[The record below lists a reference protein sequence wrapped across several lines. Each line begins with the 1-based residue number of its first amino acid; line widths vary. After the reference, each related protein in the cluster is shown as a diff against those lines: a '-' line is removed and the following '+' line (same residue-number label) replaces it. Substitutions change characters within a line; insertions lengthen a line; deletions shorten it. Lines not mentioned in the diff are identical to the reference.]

1 MFGFKYINDSP
12 IIDVASHPDLQGN
25 ANGPSLIKAP
35 DWLPDAP
42 GKYLLYFAHHEGQSI
57 RLASSDRLDGPWE
70 ISPVNPVELRDSQF
84 ATSPPLE
91 TDLDP
96 EAKAYLDKG
105 DDSNIPHIAS
115 PDVWVDHE
123 SRQIRMYFHGRLQN
137 GIQRTRLALSK
148 NSFDFEV
155 QKPLLGLPYFKVFRH
170 QNWFYALAM
179 PGQLY
184 RSRDGLSNFETG
196 PKITKES
203 IRHHA
208 LLRHADSWYVFWTRV
223 GDTPERILV
232 SRLETNRDW
241 LQWSMGEATEL
252 HRAVKAWEGGDLEP
266 RPSQYG
272 AIMQRVNQLRDPAI
286 YQENGK
292 IYLLY
297 SIAGEQGVAIGELNP
312 VNNQFNAGCTTV

>member
-1 MFGFKYINDSP
+1 MFTFKFINDSP
-12 IIDVASHPDLQGN
+12 IIDVASHPHLLDN

-35 DWLPDAP
+35 DWLPDTP
-42 GKYLLYFAHHEGQSI
+42 GKYLLYFAHHHGQSI

-70 ISPVNPVELRDSQF
+70 ISPFNPVDLTNSQF

-91 TDLDP
+91 TDLHS
-96 EAKAYLDKG
+96 EAKAYIDKG
-105 DDSNIPHIAS
+105 DDDSVPHIAS

-123 SRQIRMYFHGRLQN
+123 SRQIRLYFHGRMQN
-137 GIQRTRLALSK
+137 GIQRTRLALS
-148 NSFDFEV
+148 NNGLDFEV
-155 QKPLLGLPYFKVFRH
+155 QNTILGLPYFKIFPH
-170 QNWFYALAM
+170 QDWFYALAM

-184 RSRDGLSNFETG
+184 RSRDGLSNFEPG
-196 PKITKES
+196 PQITKEP

-223 GDTPERILV
+223 GDAPERILV
-232 SRLETNRDW
+232 SRLDTDRDW

-252 HRAVKAWEGGDLEP
+252 HRAVKHWEGVDLEP
-266 RPSQYG
+266 CPSAYG

-286 YQENGK
+286 YEENGN

-297 SIAGEQGVAIGELNP
+297 SIAGEQGIAIGEL
-312 VNNQFNAGCTTV
+312 VVG